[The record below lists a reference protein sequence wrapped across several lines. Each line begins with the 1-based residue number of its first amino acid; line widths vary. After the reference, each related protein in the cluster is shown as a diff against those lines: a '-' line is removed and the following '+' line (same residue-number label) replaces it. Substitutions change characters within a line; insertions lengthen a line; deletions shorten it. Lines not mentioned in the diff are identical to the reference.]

1 MSGRKA
7 IFRCDASSTIG
18 SGHVMRCLT
27 LSEYMRERG
36 WDCIFSVSQGTE
48 EAVPMLSKSAFPVVG
63 PDGPFPSDRAD
74 IIVIDSYALSAPDEK
89 KYRSIA
95 NKIVVIDD
103 LADRPHDCDML
114 LDQTYARKP
123 DSYSRLVP
131 PDCIILTGTDYALL
145 RPQFLQER
153 GNALRRRQEMNGKID
168 RLLVSM
174 GGTDPHNILPVILR
188 GAQDSGLAIDVM
200 IGSGALYLD
209 ELKSVINALRSGGTD
224 ISLHL
229 DSNDVAG
236 LMSRADL
243 AIGAGGTT
251 SWERCCL
258 ALPTILVV
266 VADNQK
272 TIAKNL
278 ADAGAVYNLGWYE
291 DINEEIINAAII
303 EFINHPEKL
312 IHTSH
317 KAAVVCSGRGL
328 DCLYPY
334 LFEAEENVALMH
346 MQESDEKILFDWQ
359 KHPETRRYARN
370 PAPPTW
376 DGHQKW
382 FKSVLNDS
390 NRYLYK
396 IMLEGMAVGMLRL
409 DRVAEYSERKFEVSI
424 LLDPRFYGRGIAG
437 YALAFARKL
446 DPFATYMAEVHE
458 ANIASRRLFEKAG
471 YRPISATWFEHK
483 RG

>member
-1 MSGRKA
+1 MPGRKA
-7 IFRCDASSTIG
+7 IFRCDASNTIG

-27 LSEYMRERG
+27 LAEYMRERG

-48 EAVPMLSKSAFPVVG
+48 DAVPMLSKTAFPVVG
-63 PDGPFPSDRAD
+63 PDGPFPPGRAD
-74 IIVIDSYALSAPDEK
+74 IMVIDSYALSAPDEE

-103 LADRPHDCDML
+103 LADRPHDCDVL
-114 LDQTYARKP
+114 LDQTYARAP

-153 GNALRRRQEMNGKID
+153 KNTLQRRQEMNGKID

-174 GGTDPHNILPVILR
+174 GGTDPNNILPVILR
-188 GAQDSGLAIDVM
+188 GTQDSGLAIDVM

-209 ELKSVINALRSGGTD
+209 ELKSVIDTLRSGGMD

-258 ALPTILVV
+258 ALPTVLVV
-266 VADNQK
+266 VANNQK

-278 ADAGAVYNLGWYE
+278 ADAEAVYNLGWYA
-291 DINEEIINAAII
+291 DINEKMII
-303 EFINHPEKL
+303 ETIIKFMNHPEKL
-312 IHTSH
+312 MHMSH
-317 KAAVVCSGRGL
+317 RAALVCNGKGL
-328 DCLYPY
+328 DYLYPY
-334 LFEAEENVALMH
+334 LFDAEENVVLLH
-346 MQESDEKILFDWQ
+346 MQEGDEKILFDWQ
-359 KHPETRRYARN
+359 KLPETRCYARN

-376 DGHQKW
+376 DEHQKW

-396 IMLEGMAVGMLRL
+396 IMLEERAVGMLRL
-409 DRVAEYSERKFEVSI
+409 DRVAEYPERKFEVSI
-424 LLDPRFYGRGIAG
+424 LVDPRFYGQGIAG

-458 ANIASRRLFEKAG
+458 ANMASRRLFKKAG

>member
-36 WDCIFSVSQGTE
+36 WNCIFSVSQGTE

-74 IIVIDSYALSAPDEK
+74 IMVIDSYALSAPDEK
-89 KYRSIA
+89 KYRSVA

-103 LADRPHDCDML
+103 LADRPHDCDVL
-114 LDQTYARKP
+114 LDQTYACTP

-153 GNALRRRQEMNGKID
+153 GNALQRRQKMNGKID

-188 GAQDSGLAIDVM
+188 GVQDSGLVIDVM

-272 TIAKNL
+272 TISKNL
-278 ADAGAVYNLGWYE
+278 ADAEAVYNLGWYAE
-291 DINEEIINAAII
+291 LSPRAVSSAIEHFKHNPDLLYNMSIRAAQICDGNGV
-303 EFINHPEKL
+303 ERLCN
-312 IHTSH
+312 
-317 KAAVVCSGRGL
+317 
-328 DCLYPY
+328 
-334 LFEAEENVALMH
+334 
-346 MQESDEKILFDWQ
+346 ILRCD
-359 KHPETRRYARN
+359 
-370 PAPPTW
+370 
-376 DGHQKW
+376 
-382 FKSVLNDS
+382 
-390 NRYLYK
+390 
-396 IMLEGMAVGMLRL
+396 
-409 DRVAEYSERKFEVSI
+409 
-424 LLDPRFYGRGIAG
+424 YG
-437 YALAFARKL
+437 
-446 DPFATYMAEVHE
+446 
-458 ANIASRRLFEKAG
+458 
-471 YRPISATWFEHK
+471 
-483 RG
+483 